1 MVDSPVNWDSSSQ
14 QVPQVVPMPL
24 VYESELLTPRG
35 VMYESESLT
44 PRGVLQ
50 GAARRPCRTINKQ
63 PLLRRGDAVPGDDA
77 HDIQNS
83 GREHLESLVCTEG
96 LEAEEDFLEE
106 GDDDCKITVIIDA
119 NLESVTGLQM
129 NELGYAWCCTKFPA
143 QAKLDGLQIM
153 SELCDTRGYTESLLS
168 THEDP
173 NDIDLRFAP
182 SLVAN
187 PRPTPLER
195 TSLGI
200 VPVSGSGPIMLE
212 NLMTAKGLTRQ
223 VRPLQDE
230 VHQVPTVSTDP

>member
-14 QVPQVVPMPL
+14 TVRQMAL
-24 VYESELLTPRG
+24 
-35 VMYESESLT
+35 MYESESLT

-83 GREHLESLVCTEG
+83 GREHLESLVCLEG
-96 LEAEEDFLEE
+96 LEVEEDFLEE

-173 NDIDLRFAP
+173 NDIDLQFAP

-230 VHQVPTVSTDP
+230 VHKVPTVSTDP

>member
-24 VYESELLTPRG
+24 VYESE
-35 VMYESESLT
+35 SLT
-44 PRGVLQ
+44 PRGVLR
-50 GAARRPCRTINKQ
+50 GAA
-63 PLLRRGDAVPGDDA
+63 RRGDAVPGDDA